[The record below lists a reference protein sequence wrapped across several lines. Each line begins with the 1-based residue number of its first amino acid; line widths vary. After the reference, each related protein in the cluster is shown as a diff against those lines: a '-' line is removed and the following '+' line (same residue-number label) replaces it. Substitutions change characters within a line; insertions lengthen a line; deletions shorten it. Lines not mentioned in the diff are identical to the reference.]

1 MNGELCGAD
10 NRLQRFFFFL
20 SHNVLVATEMAVS
33 EDLVM
38 NPRLI
43 CAAYRE
49 KLHGLFRETSE
60 LDGEFGKWQLDVH
73 IQLFA
78 IVAALLSWRDGQGLE
93 IKWTLNWQYVAIL
106 SQTF

>member
-1 MNGELCGAD
+1 MA
-10 NRLQRFFFFL
+10 
-20 SHNVLVATEMAVS
+20 SAEMAVS

-49 KLHGLFRETSE
+49 KLHRLFRETAE
-60 LDGEFGKWQLDVH
+60 LDGEFGKWQLDVPT
-73 IQLFA
+73 QLFA

-106 SQTF
+106 SQTILRISESILGLDFNRMSDDADLL